1 MTLEEACRLLDPNTT
16 AEELAKIEYYNG
28 FNGKKACIEAIN
40 EACTLLVGAV
50 RSAHHEARSGTAPDS
65 TKVYLVPEYEIKE
78 IFNDIGRSGWKTK
91 TSPRER
97 FLCLSHTLDN
107 CPALVAVDNTTG
119 DAWTEDFT
127 SLPVALE
134 WLNREDK
141 K

>member
-1 MTLEEACRLLDPNTT
+1 M
-16 AEELAKIEYYNG
+16 
-28 FNGKKACIEAIN
+28 KKPAVCIEAIN

-78 IFNDIGRSGWKTK
+78 IFNDIGRSEWKTK

-107 CPALVAVDNTTG
+107 CPSLVAVDNTTG

-127 SLPVALE
+127 SLPAALE